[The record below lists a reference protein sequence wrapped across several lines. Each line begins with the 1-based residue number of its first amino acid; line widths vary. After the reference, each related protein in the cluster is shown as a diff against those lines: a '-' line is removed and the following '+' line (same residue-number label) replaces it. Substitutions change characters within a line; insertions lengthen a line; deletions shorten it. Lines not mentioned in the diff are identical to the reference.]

1 MYEQTEAGVD
11 DSTQEGAT
19 RELEQDKAAEYATI
33 DKALSWALHG
43 ALIANVSRFTSK
55 QPISCCSGKNWP
67 VKRINSI
74 GAEPD

>member
-33 DKALSWALHG
+33 DKALS
-43 ALIANVSRFTSK
+43 
-55 QPISCCSGKNWP
+55 
-67 VKRINSI
+67 
-74 GAEPD
+74 